1 VKRYRVPPNKDF
13 REAFRQRRHFTA
25 ALLAL
30 PLVGARLLGDAR
42 AAPARGIDGA
52 QAPELEAEFWI
63 DADGKPTQFSM
74 LAQRGHWVH
83 LYCWQAGCPGCHS
96 HGFPT
101 LQKIVAA
108 FSDDP
113 RVVNVAVQTAF
124 EQYSVNTA
132 EKVRERQVR
141 YRLPIVMGHDPG
153 DPDSERWPHTMVSYR
168 TGGTPWHVLVD
179 PTGVVVYNGFG
190 LDANKAIAFIRKQL
204 AQA

>member
-1 VKRYRVPPNKDF
+1 MPPNRDF
-13 REAFRQRRHFTA
+13 DEVFHQRRRLTG

-30 PLVGARLLGDAR
+30 PLAGALLPGGSR
-42 AAPARGIDGA
+42 AAPERGIDGA
-52 QAPELEAEFWI
+52 QAPELEAAFWI

-74 LAQRGHWVH
+74 LAQREHWVH
-83 LYCWQAGCPGCHS
+83 LYCWQAGCSGCRS

-108 FSDDP
+108 FSGDP

-132 EKVRERQVR
+132 EKVRELQVH
-141 YRLPIVMGHDPG
+141 YGLPIVMGHDPG
-153 DPDSERWPHTMVSYR
+153 DPDADSWPRTMVSYR

-179 PTGVVVYNGFG
+179 PKGTVVYNGYG
-190 LDANKAIAFIRKQL
+190 LDAEKAIAFIRKQL
-204 AQA
+204 TQA

>member
-1 VKRYRVPPNKDF
+1 VKHDRALRSRKFDV
-13 REAFRQRRHFTA
+13 AFRRRRGLTA

-30 PLVGARLLGDAR
+30 PLAGALLPGRAR
-42 AAPARGIDGA
+42 AALERGIDGA
-52 QAPELEAEFWI
+52 QAPELEAKFWI
-63 DADGKPTQFSM
+63 DAKGKPTQFSM

-113 RVVNVAVQTAF
+113 RVVNVALQTAF
-124 EQYSVNTA
+124 EHYSVNTA
-132 EKVRERQVR
+132 EKVRELQVR
-141 YRLPIVMGHDPG
+141 YGLPIVMGHDPG
-153 DPDSERWPHTMVSYR
+153 DPDADRSPNTMVSYR

-179 PTGVVVYNGFG
+179 PKGVVVYNGFG

>member
-1 VKRYRVPPNKDF
+1 MLPIRNFDEIVR
-13 REAFRQRRHFTA
+13 ARRRFTA

-30 PLVGARLLGDAR
+30 PLAGALLPGGAS
-42 AAPARGIDGA
+42 AAPVRGIDGA

-63 DADGKPTQFSM
+63 DADGKPTHFSM

-83 LYCWQAGCPGCHS
+83 LYCWQSGCPGCHA

-113 RVVNVAVQTAF
+113 RLVNVAVQTAF
-124 EQYSVNTA
+124 EQYRVNTA
-132 EKVRERQVR
+132 EKVRDHQMR

-153 DPDSERWPHTMVSYR
+153 DPDSDRRPNTMVSYR

-179 PTGVVVYNGFG
+179 PKGTVVYNGFG
-190 LDANKAIAFIRKQL
+190 LDPEKAIAFIRKQL
-204 AQA
+204 LQA